1 MQRSSSVTNAR
12 PPDITTDRGAYR
24 INGSAGGL
32 NAYVAG
38 QINNKCVRMLVDT
51 GAFCNCVSSKFFKKW
66 LHRTTSLSPRND
78 SESFSTA
85 NNSNRD
91 VLGSIRIA
99 VKLGGCVIPAKFFV
113 VNVRV

>member
-1 MQRSSSVTNAR
+1 
-12 PPDITTDRGAYR
+12 
-24 INGSAGGL
+24 
-32 NAYVAG
+32 
-38 QINNKCVRMLVDT
+38 MLVDT
-51 GAFCNCVSSKFFKKW
+51 GAFCNCISSKFFKKW

-78 SESFSTA
+78 NKNFSTA
-85 NNSNRD
+85 NNSNLD